1 VALGPKG
8 RRGSPDSSELAGGLG
23 RGSGWGGSRVHEGSI
38 CVLTRG
44 GERIG
49 GRARR
54 RPATAAA
61 GSSAPA
67 N

>member
-8 RRGSPDSSELAGGLG
+8 RRGSPDSGELAGGLG

-44 GERIG
+44 GERTG
-49 GRARR
+49 GRAHG
-54 RPATAAA
+54 RPAAATA